1 MISEFFFPLWGDN
14 DYVCEIVPP
23 YSNKLLNPTSPFFKN
38 RRLLIL
44 SYIPSGLQIWDCT
57 DLGTV
62 TEVLNL
68 NFSGAEWK
76 ELEFDVGRVVYAA
89 LLSSSVNRSDSVR
102 DKSDSFREDRPFLGI
117 MYVILVFV
125 PFMG

>member
-1 MISEFFFPLWGDN
+1 MSFLLCPGLIRAGDS
-14 DYVCEIVPP
+14 ITTFMKLP
-23 YSNKLLNPTSPFFKN
+23 YPNNLLNPFLN

-44 SYIPSGLQIWDCT
+44 SYIPLGLQIWDCT

-89 LLSSSVNRSDSVR
+89 LLSSGVNKSASVK
-102 DKSDSFREDRPFLGI
+102 DKSNSFKEDRPFLGI
-117 MYVILVFV
+117 VYVISSSNTFHGL
-125 PFMG
+125 M